1 METSLHRQLKWHYVE
16 DQSQHEVR
24 CEGFRI
30 DAVRGKELIEI
41 QHGSLSAIRDK
52 IAKLLKKK
60 HTVRVV
66 KPIVAEKLLVKL
78 DGKEGEVVSRRRSP
92 KRGTLLDVF
101 DHLVYFTRVFPHKQ
115 LILDVPLVKV
125 EEHRYP
131 GHGKRRRRRER
142 DFVVQDQLLTD
153 VVEVHSLRTHGDLRK
168 FLPKR
173 LPRKFHTGHL
183 AEQLQIPRWTAQR
196 IAYCLRETGSLHVVG
211 KEGNAVLYS
220 RKAA

>member
-1 METSLHRQLKWHYVE
+1 METSLHRQLKLTYVE
-16 DQSQHEVR
+16 DESQHEVS
-24 CEGFRI
+24 CDGFRI

-41 QHGSLSAIRDK
+41 QHSSLSAIRDK

-66 KPIVAEKLLVKL
+66 KPIIAEKLLVKL
-78 DGKEGEVVSRRRSP
+78 DEQDGKVVSRRRSP

-101 DHLVYFTRVFPHKQ
+101 DHLIYFTRVFPHAR
-115 LILDVPLVKV
+115 LTLDVPLVTV

-153 VVEVHSLRTHGDLRK
+153 VLEVHSLRTHADLRK

-173 LPRKFHTGHL
+173 LPRKFHTGHI
-183 AEQLQIPRWTAQR
+183 AEKMNVPRYTAQR
-196 IAYCLRETGSLHVVG
+196 LAYCLREPGSLHVVG

-220 RKAA
+220 RRAA